1 MDQVDA
7 LGPTVITTYF
17 RAMLVTGTVVMT
29 IMKVRASIWIQV
41 DALGPTVITTHFRAM
56 LVTALS

>member
-1 MDQVDA
+1 MKVRASIWIQVDA

-29 IMKVRASIWIQV
+29 ITKVRASIRTQV
-41 DALGPTVITTHFRAM
+41 DALYSRSAR
-56 LVTALS
+56 